1 MIAVI
6 DYGAGNLQSV
16 RKALDFIGAD
26 NLITADKAEIEA
38 ADAVILPGVGAFGD
52 AMACLHQS
60 GLTETVKAAA
70 LSDTPFLGICLGLQM
85 LFQKSEETPGVEG
98 LSVLEGEI
106 CRFPREI
113 GLKIPQ
119 IGWNSIDITP
129 DCPLYRGVP
138 NGAYVYFVHSYYLK
152 AKHLENVAATAEYG
166 ISFHASAADMSKNL
180 YATQFHPEKSGT
192 VGLQILKN
200 FAAMQKG
207 VR

>member
-1 MIAVI
+1 MIAII

-26 NLITADKAEIEA
+26 NLITADKAEIES

-52 AMACLHQS
+52 AMDCLYQS
-60 GLTETVKAAA
+60 GLTETVRAAA

-85 LFQKSEETPGVEG
+85 LFQKSEETPGVKG

-119 IGWNSIDITP
+119 IGWNSIDIAP

-152 AKHLENVAATAEYG
+152 AKNPENVAATAEYG
-166 ISFHASAADMSKNL
+166 IPFHASAADVSKNL
-180 YATQFHPEKSGT
+180 YATQFHPEKSGA

-207 VR
+207 VH

>member
-6 DYGAGNLQSV
+6 DYGAGNLLSV
-16 RKALDFIGAD
+16 RKALDYIGAE
-26 NLITADKAEIEA
+26 NTVTADKAEIEA

-52 AMACLHQS
+52 AMACLRDS
-60 GLTETVKAAA
+60 GLFETVKAAA

-85 LFQKSEETPGVEG
+85 LFQKSEETKGVEG

-106 CRFPREI
+106 CRFPLDM

-119 IGWNSIDITP
+119 IGWNSIEITP
-129 DCPLYRGVP
+129 DCPLFDGVE
-138 NGAYVYFVHSYYLK
+138 NGAYVYFVHSYYLN
-152 AKHLENVAATAEYG
+152 AKHPENVAATANYG
-166 ISFHASAADMSKNL
+166 IDFHAAAYDAKKNL
-180 YATQFHPEKSGT
+180 YATQFHPEKSGA

-207 VR
+207 ER

>member
-6 DYGAGNLQSV
+6 DYGAGNLLSV
-16 RKALDFIGAD
+16 RKALDYIGAE
-26 NLITADKAEIEA
+26 NTVTADKAEIEA

-52 AMACLHQS
+52 AMACLHDS
-60 GLTETVKAAA
+60 GLFETVKAAA

-85 LFQKSEETPGVEG
+85 LFQKSEETKGVEG

-106 CRFPREI
+106 CRFPLDM

-119 IGWNSIDITP
+119 IGWNSIEITP
-129 DCPLYRGVP
+129 ECPLFRGVP
-138 NGAYVYFVHSYYLK
+138 NGAYVYFVHSYYLR
-152 AKHLENVAATAEYG
+152 AKHAENVAATANYG
-166 ISFHASAADMSKNL
+166 IDFHAAAYDAKKNL
-180 YATQFHPEKSGT
+180 YATQFHPEKSGA

-207 VR
+207 ER

>member
-6 DYGAGNLQSV
+6 DYGAGNLLSV
-16 RKALDFIGAD
+16 RKALDYIGAE
-26 NLITADKAEIEA
+26 NIITAEKSEIEA

-52 AMACLHQS
+52 AFSCLHKA
-60 GLTETVKAAA
+60 GLFETVQAAA

-85 LFQKSEETPGVEG
+85 LFQNSEEMPGVNG

-106 CRFPREI
+106 CRFPSNM
-113 GLKIPQ
+113 GLKIPH
-119 IGWNSIDITP
+119 IGWNSLEINAK
-129 DCPLYRGVP
+129 CPLFRGVP

-152 AKHLENVAATAEYG
+152 AKHAENVAATANYG
-166 ISFHASAADMSKNL
+166 IDFHAAAFSESQNL
-180 YATQFHPEKSGT
+180 YATQFHPEKSGA

-207 VR
+207 EC